1 MSLAEKTYR
10 VTSKLTTALSF
21 LPLPLATKIT
31 KAQKSVDDSIYKY
44 LTWRS
49 GEPTAKRNAHHPLHR
64 YDVAILNSD
73 GTLLAAHGAL
83 TKETGTPLL
92 RWSDNGYWALVLTGA
107 KHSIATA
114 QWDDRAAI
122 DSLVE
127 RLDGPFEASPV
138 VEEPTRVAPVD
149 PIDLAPVHTFA
160 RTLEDLHEATGA
172 PQEPWGGIAQLV
184 RHTPSNKPVAVLLT
198 LPDNL
203 LKTQNFLISAMGTR
217 GWNLVP
223 LSDEPNTICLTLAPV
238 KAWVALSPAIESPE
252 GDRNGHRR
260 W

>member
-10 VTSKLTTALSF
+10 VVSKLTTALTV
-21 LPLPLATKIT
+21 LPLPVSTKI
-31 KAQKSVDDSIYKY
+31 ANGQKSVDASIYKY

-64 YDVAILNSD
+64 YDVAVLNSD
-73 GTLLAAHGAL
+73 GTLLAAHGAR

-92 RWSDNGYWALVLTGA
+92 QWSDNGYWALVLTGT

-114 QWDDRAAI
+114 QWNDQTAI

-127 RLDGPFEASPV
+127 RLDDPVEATPA
-138 VEEPTRVAPVD
+138 VEEPVQVTPVD

-172 PQEPWGGIAQLV
+172 PQEPLGGIAQLV

-198 LPDNL
+198 IPDNL
-203 LKTQNFLISAMGTR
+203 LKRQNFLISAMGTR

-238 KAWVALSPAIESPE
+238 KAWVALSSAIESPE
-252 GDRNGHRR
+252 GDSNGHRR